1 MAFKDWFIVGRKP
14 PKGTPLAAAAGT
26 AEGVFLSA
34 KSLLSFPIASAV
46 VTTLWKLSSH
56 YWKVGDI
63 AVLIISLLVGALIFA
78 ISISD
83 TSARP
88 QGFLGW
94 IIAIGIALINSLF
107 LAASSLGLATAILNT
122 PVPPTAG

>member
-14 PKGTPLAAAAGT
+14 PKGTALAAAAGS

-34 KSLLSFPIASAV
+34 KSLLSFPIASGV
-46 VTTLWKLSSH
+46 VTMLWKLSSH
-56 YWKVGDI
+56 YLKVGDI

-83 TSARP
+83 SSARP

-94 IIAIGIALINSLF
+94 VIAIGIALINSLF
-107 LAASSLGLATAILNT
+107 LAASSLGLATALLD
-122 PVPPTAG
+122 VPAPPKPN